1 MNPTVGFQPSNFCNG
16 YNLLQMDET
25 FLVQRFQDFRL
36 NLPFIIISEQLL
48 PRGVPKVN
56 CYLYLYSGK
65 SNENQKSFSE

>member
-36 NLPFIIISEQLL
+36 NLPFKIISEQLL
-48 PRGVPKVN
+48 PREVPKVN
-56 CYLYLYSGK
+56 WDLYLYSG
-65 SNENQKSFSE
+65 

>member
-1 MNPTVGFQPSNFCNG
+1 MP
-16 YNLLQMDET
+16 MDET
-25 FLVQRFQDFRL
+25 FVVQRFQDFRL

-65 SNENQKSFSE
+65 SNENQKSFSQ